1 MLTECLSSARDGLR
15 FFTWVP
21 HLQLITNPWRV
32 RVSSSPLWMR
42 TFKFRLRHSLSKSQV
57 RPRPE
62 HNTKILIK
70 GRFADGDVEPSEPH
84 SAGGQQAGSP
94 FLCRASLSWLLTSGA
109 HHLQPICSLWSK
121 GFAILFLCFQVWADY
136 SFTMRQSL
144 REDPSLHLIAFFYS
158 FVQR

>member
-1 MLTECLSSARDGLR
+1 
-15 FFTWVP
+15 
-21 HLQLITNPWRV
+21 
-32 RVSSSPLWMR
+32 MR

-57 RPRPE
+57 HPRPE

-144 REDPSLHLIAFFYS
+144 REDPSLHLIAFFTLLS
-158 FVQR
+158 RDELVFANQSSSEKSVPSALFEKNLLSRKEV